1 MFKKVLIANRGA
13 IACRVIRTLKN
24 LGIQSVA
31 VYSEADRDSLH
42 VTLADEA
49 VFIGDSPASQSYLNI
64 EKILQVA
71 KEAGAEAIHPG
82 YGFLSE
88 NAEFCDLCVTVRFCV
103 EAIYTP
109 PPTLH
114 SWREPSEHAYTSNIH
129 FLRERTTYT
138 CVEVKIFQSNHINL
152 DL

>member
-71 KEAGAEAIHPG
+71 KEVGAEAIHPG

-88 NAEFCDLCVTVRFCV
+88 NAEFCDLCESQGIVFLGPNSAQMRSFGLKHTAR
-103 EAIYTP
+103 ELAIQANVP
-109 PPTLH
+109 LLPG
-114 SWREPSEHAYTSNIH
+114 SQR
-129 FLRERTTYT
+129 
-138 CVEVKIFQSNHINL
+138 
-152 DL
+152 

>member
-64 EKILQVA
+64 EKFYRSRKKRVLKPFIQAMVSCL
-71 KEAGAEAIHPG
+71 KM
-82 YGFLSE
+82 
-88 NAEFCDLCVTVRFCV
+88 
-103 EAIYTP
+103 
-109 PPTLH
+109 
-114 SWREPSEHAYTSNIH
+114 
-129 FLRERTTYT
+129 
-138 CVEVKIFQSNHINL
+138 
-152 DL
+152 

>member
-64 EKILQVA
+64 VRTPRRIWTDCLHITFSRQ
-71 KEAGAEAIHPG
+71 
-82 YGFLSE
+82 LS
-88 NAEFCDLCVTVRFCV
+88 L
-103 EAIYTP
+103 
-109 PPTLH
+109 
-114 SWREPSEHAYTSNIH
+114 
-129 FLRERTTYT
+129 
-138 CVEVKIFQSNHINL
+138 
-152 DL
+152 

>member
-13 IACRVIRTLKN
+13 IACRVIRTLKK

-64 EKILQVA
+64 EKILQA
-71 KEAGAEAIHPG
+71 ANEAGAEAIHPAMASCLKMLNFVICVSHG
-82 YGFLSE
+82 
-88 NAEFCDLCVTVRFCV
+88 ALCF
-103 EAIYTP
+103 
-109 PPTLH
+109 
-114 SWREPSEHAYTSNIH
+114 
-129 FLRERTTYT
+129 
-138 CVEVKIFQSNHINL
+138 
-152 DL
+152 

>member
-64 EKILQVA
+64 EELA
-71 KEAGAEAIHPG
+71 KL
-82 YGFLSE
+82 LSQ
-88 NAEFCDLCVTVRFCV
+88 
-103 EAIYTP
+103 
-109 PPTLH
+109 PTQL
-114 SWREPSEHAYTSNIH
+114 
-129 FLRERTTYT
+129 
-138 CVEVKIFQSNHINL
+138 
-152 DL
+152 